1 VRITDIRTMLLS
13 GPDPHGVGGGFRT
26 WTMLLV
32 RVDTDEGIYGLGE
45 AGDML
50 GTREAIGWIRRRL
63 IGRDPLAVRPIVS
76 ELLYGGMPP
85 HDEEMSITATPTGPI
100 VWGAS
105 GVEMALCDLAGKAL
119 GTPVYNLLGGAFRD
133 RVRIYLDRSS
143 PADPTDLD
151 AWAALGA
158 DAVAAGFV
166 DLKLDAEQ
174 AAPEHT
180 ADRFARSL
188 APGHVIA
195 IGERVAAVRAAIG
208 DAIDLSVDCHMHYDV
223 VSAIRLA
230 HELAPLRLK
239 WLEDPT
245 PITNPDALADVRAR
259 SPVPICIGEML
270 IAEQLRQF
278 VDRRACDILHPDV
291 LFVGGLHEARR
302 VADYAELHYMPVA
315 LHGNSGALGTIAAAH
330 VGAASR
336 TVIGLEYHF
345 HDAPWIGAVVERDV
359 ALFRDGHLV
368 LTDAPGLGVTL
379 NEDVCGA
386 RLAEGERLFARGGSS
401 GYPA

>member
-1 VRITDIRTMLLS
+1 VRITDIRTMLLR
-13 GPDPHGVGGGFRT
+13 GPDPHGVGGGMRT

-32 RVDTDEGIYGLGE
+32 RVDTDEGVYGLGE

-50 GTREAIGWIRRRL
+50 GTRDAIAWIRERL
-63 IGRDPLAVRPIVS
+63 IGRDPFAVRPIVS

-85 HDEEMSITATPTGPI
+85 HDGEMSITATPTGPI
-100 VWGAS
+100 AWGAS
-105 GVEMALCDLAGKAL
+105 GVEMALCDLVGKAL
-119 GTPVYNLLGGAFRD
+119 GTPVYNLLGGSFRD

-158 DAVAAGFV
+158 DAVAAGFI
-166 DLKLDAEQ
+166 DIKLDAEQ
-174 AAPEHT
+174 AAPERT
-180 ADRFARSL
+180 VDRFARSL
-188 APGHVIA
+188 GPGHVIA
-195 IGERVAAVRAAIG
+195 IGERIAAVRQAIG
-208 DAIDLSVDCHMHYDV
+208 DEIDLSVDCHMHYDA

-336 TVIGLEYHF
+336 ACIGLEYHF
-345 HDAPWIGAVVERDV
+345 HDAPWIGAVVERSGGIP
-359 ALFRDGHLV
+359 LFRDGHLE

-379 NEDVCGA
+379 DEDVCGA
-386 RLAEGERLFARGGSS
+386 RLAAGERVF
-401 GYPA
+401 

>member
-1 VRITDIRTMLLS
+1 MRITDIRTMLLS

-151 AWAALGA
+151 AWPHSEPMRSRRGSSTSSSTPSR
-158 DAVAAGFV
+158 
-166 DLKLDAEQ
+166 Q
-174 AAPEHT
+174 RPSTPPT
-180 ADRFARSL
+180 AS
-188 APGHVIA
+188 
-195 IGERVAAVRAAIG
+195 
-208 DAIDLSVDCHMHYDV
+208 
-223 VSAIRLA
+223 
-230 HELAPLRLK
+230 
-239 WLEDPT
+239 
-245 PITNPDALADVRAR
+245 RAR
-259 SPVPICIGEML
+259 S
-270 IAEQLRQF
+270 
-278 VDRRACDILHPDV
+278 RRA
-291 LFVGGLHEARR
+291 
-302 VADYAELHYMPVA
+302 
-315 LHGNSGALGTIAAAH
+315 T
-330 VGAASR
+330 
-336 TVIGLEYHF
+336 
-345 HDAPWIGAVVERDV
+345 
-359 ALFRDGHLV
+359 
-368 LTDAPGLGVTL
+368 
-379 NEDVCGA
+379 
-386 RLAEGERLFARGGSS
+386 
-401 GYPA
+401 